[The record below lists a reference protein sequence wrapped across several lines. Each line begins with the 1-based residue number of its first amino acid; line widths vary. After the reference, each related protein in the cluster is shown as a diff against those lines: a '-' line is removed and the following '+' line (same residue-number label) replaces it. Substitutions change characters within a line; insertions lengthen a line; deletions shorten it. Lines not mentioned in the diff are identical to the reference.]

1 MKKRINKLS
10 GFTLIEL
17 LTVVAIIGVLAS
29 ILIPVVGN
37 VQQRAQQLKS
47 QSNLRAIGQT
57 YINYSSGGA
66 RVKTITQ
73 AKLER
78 TRSGDNIYGVIEL
91 LAKHGGLTDASIWFI
106 DADPA
111 MSEYDGI
118 IPDIIGYKNDN
129 NIFELSSEWVNDL
142 PVAYDFAIGLNP
154 SSANATKTPLA
165 WTRGLNSS
173 GTWPKSSPW
182 GGGGHILFYD
192 GHVEFFNEIG
202 EDDGF
207 LVNPKTGKPTNN
219 IYEIV
224 DEANIRKAP
233 EFGM

>member
-1 MKKRINKLS
+1 MKKPYCKQA

-47 QSNLRAIGQT
+47 QSNLRAIGQA
-57 YINYSSGGA
+57 YIMYAKGGA
-66 RVKTITQ
+66 RVKTLTQ
-73 AKLER
+73 AKLEN
-78 TRSGDNIYGVIEL
+78 TQSGDNIYGVIEF
-91 LAKHGGLTDASIWFI
+91 LAKNGGLTDASIWFI

-111 MSEYDGI
+111 ISMYDGELPSI
-118 IPDIIGYKNDN
+118 VGYKNDDN
-129 NIFELSSEWVNDL
+129 VFSVSDDWATDL
-142 PVAYDFAIGLNP
+142 PVGYDFAIGLNP

-165 WTRGLNSS
+165 WTRGLNES

-207 LVNPKTGKPTNN
+207 LVNPRNGKQTSN
-219 IYEIV
+219 IYEII
-224 DEANIRKAP
+224 DEANVRKAP
-233 EFGM
+233 EFTL

>member
-1 MKKRINKLS
+1 M
-10 GFTLIEL
+10 G
-17 LTVVAIIGVLAS
+17 
-29 ILIPVVGN
+29 
-37 VQQRAQQLKS
+37 
-47 QSNLRAIGQT
+47 
-57 YINYSSGGA
+57 
-66 RVKTITQ
+66 
-73 AKLER
+73 
-78 TRSGDNIYGVIEL
+78 
-91 LAKHGGLTDASIWFI
+91 
-106 DADPA
+106 
-111 MSEYDGI
+111 
-118 IPDIIGYKNDN
+118 
-129 NIFELSSEWVNDL
+129 DL

-233 EFGM
+233 EFGS

>member
-78 TRSGDNIYGVIEL
+78 TRSGDTYLWSHRIVGKTRWPNRCIY
-91 LAKHGGLTDASIWFI
+91 
-106 DADPA
+106 
-111 MSEYDGI
+111 
-118 IPDIIGYKNDN
+118 
-129 NIFELSSEWVNDL
+129 
-142 PVAYDFAIGLNP
+142 
-154 SSANATKTPLA
+154 
-165 WTRGLNSS
+165 
-173 GTWPKSSPW
+173 
-182 GGGGHILFYD
+182 
-192 GHVEFFNEIG
+192 
-202 EDDGF
+202 
-207 LVNPKTGKPTNN
+207 LV
-219 IYEIV
+219 Y
-224 DEANIRKAP
+224 
-233 EFGM
+233 